1 MYMKL
6 SIRELRQVVAECIAG
21 SQPEEMYENEIV
33 DDPALAKTSL
43 LVNDETKK
51 KMRKYFKDMGL
62 ATH

>member
-33 DDPALAKTSL
+33 DDPALAKASFACQ
-43 LVNDETKK
+43 
-51 KMRKYFKDMGL
+51 R
-62 ATH
+62 